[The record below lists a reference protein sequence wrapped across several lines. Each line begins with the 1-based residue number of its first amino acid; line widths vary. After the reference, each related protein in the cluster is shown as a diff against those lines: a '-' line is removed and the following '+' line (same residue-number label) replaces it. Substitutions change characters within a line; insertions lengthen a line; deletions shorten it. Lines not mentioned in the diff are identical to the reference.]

1 MTGQVFPAQER
12 RIGGGGR
19 GAVLTLADQI
29 VSSASNFIVGILIA
43 RAGGADALGAFGIA
57 FLVWL
62 IVLGANRALVTEPMI
77 VGGSMDSG
85 NAELQEGLL
94 ASLLL
99 AVGGAGLLVVAGS
112 VMGVAG
118 LNPGAAFALAPW
130 IPSLLVQDY
139 CRSMAFRLQRPD
151 RALINDVVFAVVQG
165 TATLGLFLFH
175 VGSVSAFIASWGIG
189 ATGGALVG
197 LRQAHIR
204 VTGCGGTAHLRALWP
219 RSRWF
224 LAEFGTAFAANHG
237 YLLLLPV
244 LLGTAGFGVYRA
256 GASLIG
262 PVVVIFIAG
271 GNVGL
276 PQSVRQ
282 LRQGGIP
289 GFAAYTT
296 RLTSAVV
303 ALTVLYCGIMAIF
316 AVPIL
321 RLTYGE
327 KFTGGAV
334 ITQLT
339 GADYVITA
347 FGFGFGVAMKAAGQ
361 MGKLWVTR
369 AVSAAVAI
377 TGVIVLANSF
387 GLTGAGFAAVAAGAA
402 YTGGVTVAYRRLR
415 KRMSAA
421 TSDSESVLKLG

>member
-1 MTGQVFPAQER
+1 
-12 RIGGGGR
+12 
-19 GAVLTLADQI
+19 
-29 VSSASNFIVGILIA
+29 
-43 RAGGADALGAFGIA
+43 
-57 FLVWL
+57 
-62 IVLGANRALVTEPMI
+62 
-77 VGGSMDSG
+77 
-85 NAELQEGLL
+85 
-94 ASLLL
+94 
-99 AVGGAGLLVVAGS
+99 
-112 VMGVAG
+112 
-118 LNPGAAFALAPW
+118 
-130 IPSLLVQDY
+130 
-139 CRSMAFRLQRPD
+139 
-151 RALINDVVFAVVQG
+151 
-165 TATLGLFLFH
+165 
-175 VGSVSAFIASWGIG
+175 
-189 ATGGALVG
+189 
-197 LRQAHIR
+197 
-204 VTGCGGTAHLRALWP
+204 
-219 RSRWF
+219 
-224 LAEFGTAFAANHG
+224 
-237 YLLLLPV
+237 LLLLPV

-303 ALTVLYCGIMAIF
+303 ALTVLYCGIVAVF

-339 GADYVITA
+339 GADYVIMA

-361 MGKLWVTR
+361 MRQLWVMR

-377 TGVIVLANSF
+377 TGVIVLVNSF

-421 TSDSESVLKLG
+421 PSDSESVLKLG